1 MRFFLSLACI
11 ISIVFSAIV
20 GIDYGQQFT
29 KAVLLAPGIP
39 FELILTDEGKRK
51 DLSGVCIRK
60 DPNGGLERSY
70 GSQMGSLATRFPQNT
85 VLDLKQLIGKS
96 FDDPATEKYLRT
108 HFGVKLVKDES
119 RANAIKFD
127 LGLENST
134 YQFSVEE
141 LLAMS
146 LNEIKA
152 RALHD
157 LEENPNAAALVE
169 DVTISI
175 PPFSSQAARQA
186 YLDSLFLANFSN
198 VLGLVDEGTSVALNF
213 ASNRKYEPS
222 DYNDVT
228 EYHLV
233 FDAGAGYTTAT
244 LFSLTPQSNGKV
256 VLKMESVG
264 EDLLFGG
271 KTLTESVYSIVLEKL
286 LTHFG
291 IESSDLSEKIHA
303 RLYEVAEKAK
313 IILSA
318 NTEYHTTLES
328 IYDEKDFKVSITRD
342 EFEELNSDLMERV
355 TKPIEVALQK
365 SNLNVKNLKSVILNG
380 GSTRV
385 PFVQKHVSLFVG
397 EDKISK
403 SVNTD
408 ESSALGT
415 TQMGLKLKTK
425 TQSPKDVKLIDR
437 VYHNFEVSTN
447 GNDEQLIVFAEGSE
461 AGNTTKLSLGEVG
474 EPLTISLFED
484 GSLIKSYNFG
494 DISSAAG
501 KLGCKSGESKEV
513 IASFELNKS
522 KMFDLVKTNI
532 QCQSKKSGSFFD
544 NLLKK
549 KDEQE
554 VLEVESGDDE
564 EEEKA
569 EGFNSTSSDANS
581 TTTDSKSKSSKAL
594 KSTYISIP
602 SATYP
607 HIQPIDKA
615 EKKKLLRKLAY
626 LNRLDDAKVELT
638 AVRNELESHLYKLRE
653 LIESNEENLAKE
665 LSSKE
670 ISRFTDFVGEQIEW
684 LDFESD
690 SASIGDLKKKI
701 KSVGKY
707 EQEIQSYLEMS
718 STDLSKEGMKK
729 LYDDGSQLIMTIQ
742 SSMLKFGEQIAEVR
756 KKYDD
761 AGLNFDK
768 ENDRIKLKIMGKE
781 DKMLS
786 FDKNLQEYKDVI
798 TKIGELL
805 KFSDSKFNKISKK
818 ELYSFHDALAKGVA
832 QMLIDLMDLEK
843 THIDRMNLFDEQYD
857 KLIERQQQKEYRR
870 KLREAAKEAE
880 KKAASESKVEGT
892 IEIETSSS
900 IESGSESSE
909 TVNAD
914 SSATLKSK
922 PSDSTGDVEAEIEHD
937 EL

>member
-1 MRFFLSLACI
+1 MRFILTLTCILSSVL
-11 ISIVFSAIV
+11 SAIV

-39 FELILTDEGKRK
+39 FELVLTDEGKRK
-51 DLSGVCIRK
+51 DLSGICIRK
-60 DPNGGLERSY
+60 ESNGGLERAY
-70 GSQMGSLATRFPQNT
+70 GSQMGSLVTRFPQNT

-108 HFGVKLVKDES
+108 HFGINLVRDES
-119 RANAIKFD
+119 RNNAIKFD
-127 LGLENST
+127 LGLDNST

-152 RALHD
+152 RALND

-169 DVTISI
+169 DVAISI
-175 PPFSSQAARQA
+175 PPFSSQATRQA
-186 YLDSLFLANFSN
+186 YLDSLYLANFSN

-213 ASNRKYEPS
+213 AGNKKYEAS
-222 DYNDVT
+222 EYNDVT

-244 LFSLTPQSNGKV
+244 LFSITPQTNGKL
-256 VLKMESVG
+256 VLRMESVG

-286 LTHFG
+286 LNHFG
-291 IESSDLSEKIHA
+291 LESSDLGEKIHA

-328 IYDEKDFKVSITRD
+328 IYGEKDFKVLVTRD
-342 EFEELNSDLMERV
+342 EFEEINSDLMERV
-355 TKPIEVALQK
+355 TKPIESALKK
-365 SNLNVKNLKSVILNG
+365 SDLNVKDLKSVILNG

-425 TQSPKDVKLIDR
+425 TQSPKDIKLIDR
-437 VYHNFEVSTN
+437 SYHNFEVSTN
-447 GNDEQLIVFAEGSE
+447 GNEEQLVVFAEGSE
-461 AGNTTKLSLGEVG
+461 VGNITKVNLGEVG
-474 EPLTISLFED
+474 DSLAISLFED

-494 DISSAAG
+494 DISIATQ
-501 KLGCKSGESKEV
+501 KLGCKSGDNKEV

-532 QCQSKKSGSFFD
+532 QCQPKKSGSFLK
-544 NLLKK
+544 NLLKN
-549 KDEQE
+549 DGEQD
-554 VLEVESGDDE
+554 VLEVEIDDE
-564 EEEKA
+564 EEK
-569 EGFNSTSSDANS
+569 EGVFNSTSGDTNS
-581 TTTDSKSKSSKAL
+581 TSSESKAKTPKSL
-594 KSTYISIP
+594 KSTNVSIP
-602 SATYP
+602 PAIYP
-607 HIQPIDKA
+607 HIRPIDKT
-615 EKKKLLRKLAY
+615 EKKKLFRKLAY

-638 AVRNELESHLYKLRE
+638 AMKNQLEGHLYKLRD
-653 LIESNEENLAKE
+653 LIESNEDTLLKE

-670 ISRFTDFVGEQIEW
+670 ISKFTEYVGEHIEW

-690 SASIGDLKKKI
+690 EALVDDLKKKI
-701 KSVGKY
+701 KDVGKR
-707 EQEIQSYLEMS
+707 ELEVKSYLEMS
-718 STDLSKEGMKK
+718 SIDLSKDGMKK
-729 LYDDGSQLIMTIQ
+729 LYEDGSKLIMSIQ

-761 AGLNFDK
+761 AGLNFDR
-768 ENDRIKLKIMGKE
+768 ENDRIKLKLMGKE

-786 FDKNLQEYKDVI
+786 FDKNLQEYRDVI
-798 TKIGELL
+798 SKIGELL
-805 KFSDSKFNKISKK
+805 NFSDSKFNKISKK
-818 ELYSFHDALAKGVA
+818 ELYTFHESLAKGVA
-832 QMLIDLMDLEK
+832 QMVIDLMELEK
-843 THIDRMNLFDEQYD
+843 THIDRIKLFDEQFD

-880 KKAASESKVEGT
+880 KKAANENKENDTVEF
-892 IEIETSSS
+892 ERSSS
-900 IESGSESSE
+900 IESESDSSE
-909 TVNAD
+909 AINDDASETLDNKPPGEAGEDGAD
-914 SSATLKSK
+914 IK
-922 PSDSTGDVEAEIEHD
+922 HD

>member
-1 MRFFLSLACI
+1 MRFLLTISCI
-11 ISIVFSAIV
+11 LTSVLSAIV

-51 DLSGVCIRK
+51 DLSGICIRK
-60 DPNGGLERSY
+60 EPNGGLERSY
-70 GSQMGSLATRFPQNT
+70 GSQMGSLATRFPQST

-108 HFGVKLVKDES
+108 HFGIQLVKDES
-119 RANAIKFD
+119 RNNAIKFD
-127 LGLENST
+127 LGLGNST

-152 RALHD
+152 RALAD
-157 LEENPNAAALVE
+157 LEGNPNAAALVE
-169 DVTISI
+169 DVAISI

-213 ASNRKYEPS
+213 AGNKKYESS
-222 DYNDVT
+222 DYNDET

-233 FDAGAGYTTAT
+233 YDAGAGYTTAT
-244 LFSLTPQSNGKV
+244 LFSLTPQSDGKV

-264 EDLLFGG
+264 DDLLFGG

-291 IESSDLSEKIHA
+291 LESSALSDKIHA

-328 IYDEKDFKVSITRD
+328 IYGDRDFKVSVTRD
-342 EFEELNSDLMERV
+342 EFEEINSDLMDRV
-355 TKPIEVALQK
+355 TKPIETALKK
-365 SNLNVKNLKSVILNG
+365 SQLDAKDLKSVILNG

-385 PFVQKHVSLFVG
+385 PFVQKHVSLYVG

-425 TQSPKDVKLIDR
+425 TQSPKDIKLIDR
-437 VYHNFEVSTN
+437 SYHNFEVSTN
-447 GNDEQLIVFAEGSE
+447 ANEEQIVVFGKGTEV
-461 AGNTTKLSLGEVG
+461 GNTTKVNLGEMSD
-474 EPLTISLFED
+474 SLSVSLYED

-494 DISSAAG
+494 DMSSTTK
-501 KLGCKSGESKEV
+501 KLGCKSGETKEV
-513 IASFELNKS
+513 IATFELNKS
-522 KMFDLVKTNI
+522 KIFDLVKTNI
-532 QCQSKKSGSFFD
+532 QCSAKKSGSLFQ

-549 KDEQE
+549 NGDQE
-554 VLEVESGDDE
+554 VLEDDTEGDEVESGGDL
-564 EEEKA
+564 
-569 EGFNSTSSDANS
+569 NTTSSDVNS
-581 TTTDSKSKSSKAL
+581 TTSDSKLKSSKSL
-594 KSTYISIP
+594 KSSFVPIP

-607 HIQPIDKA
+607 HIQPIDRK
-615 EKKKLLRKLAY
+615 EKRKLLQKLAY
-626 LNRLDDAKVELT
+626 LNGLDAAKVELT
-638 AVRNELESHLYKLRE
+638 AERNKLESHLYKLRD
-653 LIESNEENLAKE
+653 LIESDKDKLAQE
-665 LSSKE
+665 LSTEE
-670 ISRFTDFVGEQIEW
+670 ISKFTDFVSEQIEW

-690 SASIGDLKKKI
+690 DASIDDLKEKI
-701 KSVGKY
+701 KGVGKR
-707 EQEIQSYLEMS
+707 EKEVKNYLEMS
-718 STDLSKEGMKK
+718 SADLSKEGMKK
-729 LYDDGSQLIMTIQ
+729 LYDEGTNLIMTIQ
-742 SSMLKFGEQIAEVR
+742 SSMLKFGEQISEVR
-756 KKYDD
+756 KKYEE

-768 ENDRIKLKIMGKE
+768 ENDRIKLKFKGKD
-781 DKMLS
+781 DKMLT
-786 FDKNLQEYKDVI
+786 FDKNLQAYKDVI
-798 TKIGELL
+798 SKIGDLL

-818 ELYSFHDALAKGVA
+818 ELYSFHDSLAQGVA
-832 QMLIDLMDLEK
+832 QMLIDLIELET
-843 THIDRMNLFDEQYD
+843 THLDRIKLFDEQFD
-857 KLIERQQQKEYRR
+857 KLIERQQQKEYRK

-880 KKAASESKVEGT
+880 KRASSENKENST
-892 IEIETSSS
+892 IEVEASSS
-900 IESGSESSE
+900 IEGASDASETKHEDESDALNSES
-909 TVNAD
+909 TGNAD
-914 SSATLKSK
+914 EDDD
-922 PSDSTGDVEAEIEHD
+922 PIEHD